1 MKKILIILSFL
12 FFTNSAL
19 AGSCPMLAKNVD
31 GKIKE
36 AQKLHDAGVKAHE
49 SGNHSES
56 EKLLNQAL
64 QHLKS

>member
-56 EKLLNQAL
+56 
-64 QHLKS
+64 